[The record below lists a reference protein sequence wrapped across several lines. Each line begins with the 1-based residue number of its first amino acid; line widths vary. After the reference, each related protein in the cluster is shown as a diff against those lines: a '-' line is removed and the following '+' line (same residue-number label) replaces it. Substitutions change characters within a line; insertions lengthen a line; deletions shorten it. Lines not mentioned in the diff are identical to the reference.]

1 MQYLED
7 HGMEITKPTT
17 MTVKVGLAY
26 IIGDNLG
33 AHTVSEMSQ
42 SFSSGFVCRWCKIT
56 YDDIHHKR
64 FCYKECSSDFN
75 VTKWTVEDYDNL
87 ADTAESSGLPQQ
99 GIKRHSAFNSL
110 KSFHCVGQL
119 PPCCGHDFFEGVFA
133 YDIQFYLDYIVNKEK
148 LMTAE
153 CLNEKITL
161 AILSERDASNRPKP
175 FKTRK
180 HGSKYE
186 GNANS
191 LRILSRI
198 ITMLISVEAG
208 ESVVFP
214 HIIKLQEMSELI
226 SAFKLNLYEI
236 DNILHFTIIEYLEM
250 RVTGIDS
257 FGMDS
262 LKPKHH
268 YLSHYSE
275 LFKMH
280 GPLIYLWGLRMESKH
295 VFFKNTARN
304 AKSFKNIALTCASR
318 HQMAQI
324 SYRYGGLFLDK
335 FFIPKTAPSKNVVLA
350 NCHDVQKFAL
360 SLKDGSL
367 LPSKITAFGLDY
379 KIGKVLILKKS
390 DIGQTLTVGL
400 VRAIGVSGREICF
413 GCSTFEAEQSQY
425 GYYLTQK
432 DLKSF
437 CHVLLEDLL
446 DFYPLQRI
454 GPQSDF
460 CFSLHHY
467 ISRNIH

>member
-1 MQYLED
+1 MDVQPRLRSQVSSVQLISLVLSRHWKKYGNVKCNSKFIEDMQYLED

-56 YDDIHHKR
+56 YDDIHNKR

-191 LRILSRI
+191 
-198 ITMLISVEAG
+198 G
-208 ESVVFP
+208 
-214 HIIKLQEMSELI
+214 
-226 SAFKLNLYEI
+226 N
-236 DNILHFTIIEYLEM
+236 FTE
-250 RVTGIDS
+250 R
-257 FGMDS
+257 DS
-262 LKPKHH
+262 LVTHPPIK
-268 YLSHYSE
+268 S
-275 LFKMH
+275 
-280 GPLIYLWGLRMESKH
+280 
-295 VFFKNTARN
+295 VRN
-304 AKSFKNIALTCASR
+304 SNIVTP
-318 HQMAQI
+318 I
-324 SYRYGGLFLDK
+324 
-335 FFIPKTAPSKNVVLA
+335 
-350 NCHDVQKFAL
+350 
-360 SLKDGSL
+360 
-367 LPSKITAFGLDY
+367 
-379 KIGKVLILKKS
+379 
-390 DIGQTLTVGL
+390 
-400 VRAIGVSGREICF
+400 
-413 GCSTFEAEQSQY
+413 
-425 GYYLTQK
+425 
-432 DLKSF
+432 
-437 CHVLLEDLL
+437 
-446 DFYPLQRI
+446 
-454 GPQSDF
+454 
-460 CFSLHHY
+460 
-467 ISRNIH
+467 